1 MHGKMWQEI
10 GTGDT
15 MRERINRLAKG
26 IVDPEVLRLAV
37 SPPELN
43 DTVHAGE
50 VTRKN
55 ITVSDEEGRYIKGLV
70 YSSNIRV
77 RVANNAFGGVRNRI
91 AFEIDSMYLTQ
102 KDVITGAF
110 YLVTNAGEQ
119 KVPYSFSV
127 EVEASGRTL
136 ENLNT
141 AADFAEL
148 ARKDQETALRLFEYQ
163 DFIEAP
169 FMQDI
174 HVRALYDGLKSRGNR
189 QNLLEEFLVA
199 LKAKEAVRLEVES
212 SRLSYEKMEKPVKEV
227 LEVHAS
233 TWGYV
238 QFQVTADGDFL
249 ELPKRSFG
257 PLDFK
262 DGICQVTYVVN
273 PARLHGG
280 RNLGALLVS
289 TIRETVQVQVEAQG
303 GDEEFKFPENR
314 EREELGHYLMSRLQ
328 YELGLSEPEHLLG
341 RMRQE
346 IDSLRRKNGETPLNV
361 LLQAEQAILEGQ
373 AGRADELLEGHRG
386 ELADLRRDMPELYCF
401 YQYLLQILKKKE
413 GQRDTL
419 IRLVKKCLLED
430 HRHPYLFLLWLKL
443 EPELRENP
451 AELLE
456 RMRRLFERGFS
467 SPFLYA
473 QAFFLFQREPLL
485 MHRLG
490 RFEVQVLYFAVRR
503 GILGQ
508 ELAERAAQLAGSA
521 KHYTRSCSR
530 LLQSLYEKYPNK
542 EFLSA
547 ACGMLIKGDCREE
560 KYFPWYQ
567 KALEWGVSLTRLYEY
582 YLYSLPKDYPYLLP
596 KEVLLYFS
604 YEKSMDEY
612 SRSLLYMNIL
622 KYMKPD
628 AELYKQYEREIEKFT
643 MEQLLAARVNERLVV
658 LYRHMIYKEM
668 IDQRVARVLP
678 AVLRS
683 CRIELDNPNIKYVVV
698 CYEELEE
705 EDAFLVRDK
714 MTYVPL
720 FREHSVILFQ
730 DGYGN
735 RYANIPYRK
744 VPAMEKKNIREL
756 EERCYEVYPSHEM
769 LRLQECG
776 EIVDGGISGEADV
789 MTLRRIAADL
799 RLKPMYRKKILIR
812 MVQYYQK
819 IAEAEGTDAAGGTEY
834 LLGLNM
840 ERLTR
845 QERAGICETLIQQ
858 DYIREAWARICR
870 YGSEGIRRAR
880 LLKLCS
886 RMILSPFHDEDET
899 LLLLSCDLF
908 SEGKHDSVVLDYL
921 CEHFNGSGKQMYRIL
936 NQAVREKILV
946 YDMPE
951 RLLAQMLFTG
961 ATERIDQVFDW
972 YAAGK
977 KTEDNLVKAYFTMK
991 SSEYFMK
998 GEAAGSR
1005 VFAYL
1010 ESAIRGITDFDKI
1023 PTVYLLALSRHYSAL
1038 PALEEG
1044 QRELCQAIT
1053 SHLLAE
1059 GRVFSWFK
1067 DLGRWVPM
1075 PDSVMEQV
1083 TVEYQGDRDARPAL
1097 QVRILP
1103 EEEEYHWEEM
1113 RRVYPGIFIRQKVLF
1128 EGEILEYRIYEKK
1141 EEKLTLLKEG
1151 SLTWEPGQE
1160 KIKGSRFAALNEMGL
1175 CLALKEEN
1183 TLKEK
1188 MLKYARDSAAM
1199 EELFRLM

>member
-1 MHGKMWQEI
+1 
-10 GTGDT
+10 

-26 IVDPEVLRLAV
+26 IVEPETLRLTV
-37 SPPELN
+37 SPAELT

-50 VTRKN
+50 VTRKT
-55 ITVSDEEGRYIKGLV
+55 ITVADEEGRYVKGLV

-91 AFEIDSMYLTQ
+91 TFEIDSMYLTQ
-102 KDVITGAF
+102 KDAITGAL

-119 KVPYSFSV
+119 KVPYSFSI
-127 EVEASGRTL
+127 EMEASGRTL
-136 ENLNT
+136 EKLNT

-148 ARKDQETALRLFEYQ
+148 AGKDQETALRLFEYQ
-163 DFIEAP
+163 DFTEAP

-174 HVRALYDGLKSRGNR
+174 HVRALYDGLKGRGNR

-199 LKAKEAVRLEVES
+199 LKAKKAVSLEVE
-212 SRLSYEKMEKPVKEV
+212 RHRYSYEKLEKPAKEF

-233 TWGYV
+233 TWGYI

-262 DGICQVTYVVN
+262 EGVCKVCYVVN
-273 PARLHGG
+273 PAKLHGG
-280 RNLGALLVS
+280 RNLGALMIS
-289 TIRETVQVQVEAQG
+289 TIRETVQVQIEAQG
-303 GDEEFKFPENR
+303 GDEEFRTSGDR
-314 EREELGHYLMSRLQ
+314 ERENLGHYLQLRLQ
-328 YELGLSEPEHLLG
+328 YELGQQEKEALIG

-346 IDSLRRKNGETPLNV
+346 IENLRRKSGETPLNV
-361 LLQAEQAILEGQ
+361 LLQAEQSVLEGQ
-373 AGRADELLEGHRG
+373 TERAGELLEGRRG
-386 ELADLRRDMPELYCF
+386 ELMDLRRDMPELYCF
-401 YQYLLQILKKKE
+401 YQYLLLLLKKKE

-419 IRLVKKCLLED
+419 IRLVRKCLLED
-430 HRHPYLFLLWLKL
+430 QRHPYLFLLWLKM
-443 EPELRENP
+443 EPELKENP

-456 RMRRLFERGFS
+456 RMRRLCERGCC
-467 SPFLYA
+467 SPFVYA
-473 QAFFLFQREPLL
+473 QAFFLFQKEPML

-490 RFEVQVLYFAVRR
+490 KFEVQVLYFAVRR
-503 GILGQ
+503 EMLGQ
-508 ELAERAAQLAGSA
+508 ELAARAVQLAGSV

-530 LLQSLYEKYPNK
+530 LLLSLYEKYPQA

-547 ACGMLIKGDCREE
+547 ACGMLIKGDCRDE

-567 KALEWGVSLTRLYEY
+567 KALEAGVGLTRLYEY

-596 KEVLLYFS
+596 REVLLYFS

-643 MEQLLAARVNERLVV
+643 MEQLLAARVNQRLVV
-658 LYRHMIYKEM
+658 LYQHMIYKEM

-705 EDAFLVRDK
+705 EDAFLVRDG

-735 RYANIPYRK
+735 RYTNIPYK
-744 VPAMEKKNIREL
+744 KLPAMEKADIREL

-769 LRLQECG
+769 LRLQKCG
-776 EIVDGGISGEADV
+776 EIVDGGISGESDV
-789 MTLRRIAADL
+789 MALRRIAADL
-799 RLKPMYRKKILIR
+799 RFKPMYRKKILIR
-812 MVQYYQK
+812 MVQYYQGL
-819 IAEAEGTDAAGGTEY
+819 AETEGTDAAGGAEY

-840 ERLTR
+840 DRLTR

-858 DYIREAWARICR
+858 DYIREAWARIRR
-870 YGSEGIRRAR
+870 YGVEDIRRTR

-886 RMILSPFHDEDET
+886 RLILNRVSDEDET

-921 CEHFNGSGKQMYRIL
+921 CEHFNGSGKQMFRIL
-936 NQAVREKILV
+936 NQAVRERIVL

-961 ATERIDQVFDW
+961 ETERMDQVFDW

-991 SSEYFMK
+991 SSEYFLK
-998 GEAAGSR
+998 GEATGDR

-1010 ESAIRGITDFDKI
+1010 EGALRGITDFDKI
-1023 PTVYLLALSRHYSAL
+1023 PIVYLLALSRHYSTL
-1038 PALEEG
+1038 PVLEEE
-1044 QRELCQAIT
+1044 QQKLCQAMT

-1059 GRVFSWFK
+1059 GSMFSWFK
-1067 DLGRWVPM
+1067 ALGKWVPM

-1083 TVEYQGDRDARPAL
+1083 TVEYQGSRDAKPAL
-1097 QVRILP
+1097 QLRILP

-1128 EGEILEYRIYEKK
+1128 EGEILEYRIYEKR
-1141 EEKLTLLKEG
+1141 EEKLTLAKEG
-1151 SLTWEPGQE
+1151 SLSWEPERE

-1188 MLKYARDSAAM
+1188 MKKYAEDSAAM
-1199 EELFRLM
+1199 EEVFRLI